1 MKGLCSPPR
10 NWTELRYLA
19 ERLRRDH
26 KGVAAIEFAFALPIM
41 LLLYFGITEI
51 AKGVMIDRKLTSLNR
66 ALADLTSQV
75 DSIATA
81 DMTDIFKAARLI
93 MKPFDDATPQMI
105 VASIVTD
112 GAGVAKICWSDASN
126 AAKALKPGDGFTL
139 PSALRTPN
147 TSFILARTSYTFTP
161 TIGYV
166 LTGPIA
172 INSSDLFMRPRLGK
186 PGGKNK
192 TEQVER
198 VGVPMCPAP

>member
-1 MKGLCSPPR
+1 MK
-10 NWTELRYLA
+10 RYFSIQQNRAALLLLSQ
-19 ERLRRDH
+19 RVWRDQQ
-26 KGVAAIEFAFALPIM
+26 GAALIEFAFVLPIM
-41 LLLYFGITEI
+41 LLIYFGIAEV
-51 AKGVMIDRKLTSLNR
+51 AKGVMIDRKVTSLNR

-93 MKPFDDATPQMI
+93 MKPFNDAAPQMI

-112 GAGVAKICWSDASN
+112 GAGVAKVCWSDASN
-126 AAKALKPGDGFTL
+126 GAKALKPGDGFTL

-172 INSSDLFMRPRLGK
+172 INSTDLFMRPRLGK

-192 TEQVER
+192 IEQVER